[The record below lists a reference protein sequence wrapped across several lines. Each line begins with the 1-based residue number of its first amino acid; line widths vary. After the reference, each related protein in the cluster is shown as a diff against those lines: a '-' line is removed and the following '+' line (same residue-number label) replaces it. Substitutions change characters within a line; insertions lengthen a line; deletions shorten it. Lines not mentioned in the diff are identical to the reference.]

1 MTSLFANLANPGRLL
16 GGIQALVPRVVEN
29 MLDAKVELDT
39 RLRSVINDFTS
50 SWAIRMTFVL
60 DPTPSAAVSQALH
73 EQQRSLQLQMQKGKL
88 PGPAAVAAV
97 RTAIEREV
105 PLLRAKLDEWL
116 DDLRVKE
123 TLVGAVEDMA
133 LVSYEEWF
141 GRWLKE
147 EGAGS
152 GHASMRKKGKG
163 RESEV
168 WDPDTFAEWTGRIF
182 GVRRV
187 GMGHDEEEEE
197 RGDQDFRGSVGGGSA
212 RTGLGLG
219 IVSPQMMMS
228 SVMSP

>member
-1 MTSLFANLANPGRLL
+1 
-16 GGIQALVPRVVEN
+16 

-39 RLRSVINDFTS
+39 RLRGVINEFTTA
-50 SWAIRMTFVL
+50 WAVRMTFVL
-60 DPTPSAAVSQALH
+60 DPSSASSKLH

-123 TLVGAVEDMA
+123 TLVGAIEDMA

-141 GRWLKE
+141 GRWIKE
-147 EGAGS
+147 EGGGAGTP
-152 GHASMRKKGKG
+152 GTASRKKGKG

-168 WDPDTFAEWTGRIF
+168 WDPDTFAEWTSRVF

-187 GMGHDEEEEE
+187 GVGYEEGDEEEEE
-197 RGDQDFRGSVGGGSA
+197 GEESGVRASVAGSSV
-212 RTGLGLG
+212 RRVVGLGLG
-219 IVSPQMMMS
+219 LGLGSPEM
-228 SVMSP
+228 VTSP